1 MDILPMKRFVT
12 LLLLLSGF
20 IGASFAQ
27 TTFEISSNS
36 VWTITPGEVEDM
48 EGHITIHNPTNAV
61 QTIKWERTVIN
72 ITPGCLSQICDLNL
86 CYIPSVSTKTFDIV
100 ADGTGNIIMHFLNP
114 DLIANATA
122 LVNLKLSNLN
132 NPADSVVV
140 AYLFTPETSA
150 TKDRLPAASVKLF
163 PNPTT
168 DYFLLENAD
177 AVQRIRLF
185 SLNSREVARYAATPA
200 QSYSLAGLP
209 TGSYVLALEDKN
221 GQVFQ
226 AISLLKK

>member
-1 MDILPMKRFVT
+1 MKRFGT
-12 LLLLLSGF
+12 LLFLFLGF

-27 TTFEISSNS
+27 SSFSISTNS
-36 VWTITPGEVEDM
+36 VWSIAPVDDDDV
-48 EGHITIHNPTNAV
+48 EGHIEIHNPTNAV
-61 QTIKWERTVIN
+61 QTIKWERTIVN
-72 ITPGCLSQICDLNL
+72 ITPGCVTQICDLNL
-86 CYIPSVSTKTFDIV
+86 CYIASVSTKTFNISPDS
-100 ADGTGNIIMHFLNP
+100 TGNIIVHFVNE
-114 DLIANATA
+114 DLIAGASA
-122 LVNLKLSNLN
+122 LVHLKLSNLN

-221 GQVFQ
+221 GKVFQ
-226 AISLLKK
+226 AISLVKM